1 MSPHGRF
8 HYHNMTIGPMIV
20 YGNFLQILHYHEE
33 PNWHLLF
40 LHTFPYES
48 IDHHT
53 FLRFSLLHITRP
65 LHSETCLFSFS
76 VQFSW
81 SKQMTQF
88 FLLKKKIENVNNL
101 LNFWWTPPCVSTITF
116 TSISLDSRSF
126 CELLLQ
132 FWNICK
138 TIFTSFSL

>member
-53 FLRFSLLHITRP
+53 FLRFSLLHIAYYN
-65 LHSETCLFSFS
+65 
-76 VQFSW
+76 
-81 SKQMTQF
+81 K
-88 FLLKKKIENVNNL
+88 NL
-101 LNFWWTPPCVSTITF
+101 LWDEYLAYPHYIWKDHHQLICQNKLCETKFKDEVTKSRIRNRYLTIVDIFFVWNAPKTFSTNYI
-116 TSISLDSRSF
+116 IS
-126 CELLLQ
+126 
-132 FWNICK
+132 
-138 TIFTSFSL
+138 